1 MRYISSKRLVIDA
14 DVAQS
19 AGDETATHPRAI
31 NCRDFLIQVQT
42 QQHQLVLT
50 ESISE
55 EWKRHQSRFARRW
68 RLSMEARRRTVSI
81 NLPEDQQL
89 RSKIEVTSSNANE
102 IEVME
107 KDYHL
112 LEAALST
119 DNSIISCD
127 DSVRKL
133 YAQASQQVGEIRKI
147 IWVNPDRS
155 EEEPIVWIKNGAPQE
170 QERKLINY
178 SHS

>member
-1 MRYISSKRLVIDA
+1 MRNSDSKRLVIDA
-14 DVAQS
+14 DVARS
-19 AGDETATHPRAI
+19 AGDETATDPRSI
-31 NCRDFLIQVQT
+31 NCREFLIQVRT
-42 QQHQLVLT
+42 QQHQLVIT
-50 ESISE
+50 ETISE

-81 NLPEDQQL
+81 NPPEDQQL

-102 IEVME
+102 IETME

-127 DSVRKL
+127 DSVRIL
-133 YAQASQQVGEIRKI
+133 YAQASKQVGEIRKI
-147 IWVNPDRS
+147 IWVNPDKT
-155 EEEPIVWIKNGAPQE
+155 EEEPIVWLENGAPPE
-170 QERKLINY
+170 NHRLLSTY
-178 SHS
+178 SV